1 MIKNLTSE
9 AAATAVTAVTAVLRK
24 VVMRAPRGWPAPRNE
39 DDPGRWHVV
48 TVNRSLEELADGV
61 PEPLADM
68 GDAVEV
74 RLRPAPGDKGTEVMA
89 RLIGGGAEM
98 MDGEEPVRALRS
110 ALRRAKQVAEVGW
123 VLEPDRQTTT
133 RPTPLNAPLRQATKH
148 ARGEG
153 RL

>member
-1 MIKNLTSE
+1 
-9 AAATAVTAVTAVLRK
+9 
-24 VVMRAPRGWPAPRNE
+24 
-39 DDPGRWHVV
+39 
-48 TVNRSLEELADGV
+48 
-61 PEPLADM
+61 M